1 MAGWLWNSRHLMYAV
16 FCSPFFHYR
25 FRVVDSVPV
34 AFLFLDRV
42 VVVAIFF
49 PTVQL
54 CGGKHCLDVEVGP
67 T

>member
-1 MAGWLWNSRHLMYAV
+1 MYSV
-16 FCSPFFHYR
+16 FGSPLSHYR
-25 FRVVDSVPV
+25 FLVVASFDSVPV

-49 PTVQL
+49 PTVQP
-54 CGGKHCLDVEVGP
+54 CGGKHCLDGEVGP